1 MEYPV
6 TVDYDNSRNLIPPND
21 GESYECTGY
30 GIQFN
35 GDISK
40 YRDNFR
46 QISKDIIGVACCE
59 TLPDFRRTKI
69 GILFKIG
76 FKGRSNKMPYIL
88 QYQNIS
94 HSEDILR
101 GQCDIPV
108 DKYKFSIVLEKTSI
122 NGKSLLCIGQHSIP
136 KSNTH
141 FNDTYHF
148 ETHNVYEVTN
158 TDELVAS
165 LINTNDQLPREHIS
179 PRNLSSSYKP
189 KTMDVIPD
197 EIIAEAF
204 RNESNKLLPV
214 LL

>member
-1 MEYPV
+1 MKSPV

-21 GESYECTGY
+21 GEPYDCTGY

-40 YRDNFR
+40 YRDSFR
-46 QISKDIIGVACCE
+46 QISKDVIGTACCE
-59 TLPDFRRTKI
+59 TLPDFTRTKI
-69 GILFKIG
+69 GTLFRIG
-76 FKGRSNKMPYIL
+76 FRGRSNKMPYIL
-88 QYQNIS
+88 QYQDIT

-101 GQCDIPV
+101 GQCDTPI

-148 ETHNVYEVTN
+148 ETQKVYGVIDTDKVVTALENTHN
-158 TDELVAS
+158 S
-165 LINTNDQLPREHIS
+165 LPREYIS
-179 PRNLSSSYKP
+179 NRTLSSSYKP

-197 EIIAEAF
+197 EIIAGTF
-204 RNESNKLLPV
+204 RDESNKLLPV